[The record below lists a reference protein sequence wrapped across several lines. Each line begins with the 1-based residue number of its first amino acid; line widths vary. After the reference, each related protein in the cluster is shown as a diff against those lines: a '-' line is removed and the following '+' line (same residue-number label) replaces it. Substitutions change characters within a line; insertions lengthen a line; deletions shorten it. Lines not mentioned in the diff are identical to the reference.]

1 MKLPLTGACQC
12 RAVRY
17 RCTAAPATIYACHCT
32 ECQRQSG
39 SAFGTSMLVPRDAF
53 SFTQGTP
60 RTWTRTSDSG
70 RKVDCLF
77 CPDCGTRLVHLPQHS
92 PTMAIIR
99 PGALDDT
106 SWIRL
111 VGHIWLRSKQPWFAV
126 PADAITYDQQ
136 PPDFSVLIKTYA
148 ERNAA

>member
-1 MKLPLTGACQC
+1 MHLPLTGACQC

-17 RCTAAPATIYACHCT
+17 QCTAAPASIYACHCT

-53 SFTQGTP
+53 SFAHGTP
-60 RTWTRTSDSG
+60 KTWTRLSDSG

-77 CPDCGTRLVHLPQHS
+77 CGDCGTRLVHLPQHS
-92 PTMAIIR
+92 PQLAIIR

-106 SWIRL
+106 KWIRL
-111 VGHIWLRSKQPWFAV
+111 AGHIWLRSKQAWFEV
-126 PADAITYDQQ
+126 PAGAVTYDQQ
-136 PPDFSVLIKTYA
+136 PPDFSKLIEAYKA
-148 ERNAA
+148 M